1 MSEYS
6 GRSELLWVAIKS
18 GRRITCRLRDH
29 GRLGFEYRLF
39 EADHFHSGLGGFD
52 RRESAVQAASKI
64 LQTFELHGW
73 TSLDGKYPHSKA
85 S

>member
-1 MSEYS
+1 MSEYL
-6 GRSELLWVAIKS
+6 GRSELLWVAVKS
-18 GRRITCRLRDH
+18 NRRIACRLRDH

-39 EADHFHSGLGGFD
+39 EAEHFHSGLGGFD
-52 RRESAVQAASKI
+52 SRESAVQAASKI

-73 TSLDGKYPHSKA
+73 TSLGAHYFTSKA

>member
-6 GRSELLWVAIKS
+6 RRTELLWAAVRS

-29 GRLGFEYRLF
+29 GKLGFEYRLF
-39 EADHFHSGLGGFD
+39 EADHFLSALGGFD
-52 RRESAVQAASKI
+52 GRESAVHAASKI
-64 LQTFELHGW
+64 LHTFELHGW
-73 TSLDGKYPHSKA
+73 TSLGGQYLDSKA